1 MARRASATDIATYKA
16 ASEALRRAVAS
27 DAGQGIGVEHG
38 GDLNAARTMFP
49 GAPEPFLDLSTG
61 INPTSYPLPS
71 LSVDVF
77 ARLPDSAAFA
87 KLATAAAAAYG
98 VHSAAHVVP
107 APGTQI
113 LLSVI
118 AGLAPRGRAVV
129 LTPTYAEHARAA
141 RRAGHNVEETSDIAA
156 LGDADLAILT
166 NPNNP
171 DGRRFAKDELIAVA
185 KKLAARGGLLLVDEA
200 FMDVGPVQASLAG
213 EVPRGNIVVLRSFGK
228 FFGLAGLRLGFAIA
242 APSFAERIESLLGP
256 WAVSG
261 PALAVGAQALADRT
275 WIEAT
280 RAQLAQAANRLDAL
294 LTTSG
299 LDMVGGTTLFR
310 LVRSRTATELFHH
323 LGRAGIFVRKFPD
336 HPEWLRFGLPAAEPH
351 WQRLQ
356 EAMSAFAGNSPA
368 AVTSK
373 RGLVRENVRADQKVE
388 NSAGA
393 AAPSMSFDGAF
404 RTRLR
409 DLLAWRRDV
418 RRFLRDPLPAGA
430 LEQLIDCACLA
441 PSVGLS
447 QPWRLV
453 MVDDPARRA
462 AIRGNFASCNAQALA
477 AQAPER
483 ASLYAKLKLAG
494 LEEAPAHFA
503 VFADRSTEQ
512 GHGLGRHTMPEMI
525 DYSVVT
531 AVHTIWLAARAQGV
545 GMGWVSILDP
555 KAVSDILDVPG
566 DWKFIGYFCLGYPQ
580 ADDKVPELER
590 AGWEYRRLPPSTV
603 IRR

>member
-16 ASEALRRAVAS
+16 ASEALSRAVAP
-27 DAGQGIGVEHG
+27 DVGQGIDVEHG

-61 INPTSYPLPS
+61 INPNPYPLPA

-77 ARLPDSAAFA
+77 ARLPDPAALA
-87 KLATAAAAAYG
+87 KLTSVAAAAYG
-98 VHSAAHVVP
+98 VPTVAHVVP

-118 AGLAPRGRAVV
+118 AGLAPPGRAVV

-141 RRAGHNVEETSDIAA
+141 GRAGHSVKETSDIAD

-171 DGRRFAKDELIAVA
+171 DGRLFAKDELMALA
-185 KKLAARGGLLLVDEA
+185 NTLAARGGTLLVDEA
-200 FMDVGPVQASLAG
+200 FMDVGPVEASLAG
-213 EVPRGNIVVLRSFGK
+213 EVARGNIVVLRSFGK
-228 FFGLAGLRLGFAIA
+228 FFGLAGLRLGFALA
-242 APSFAERIESLLGP
+242 APALAERIASLLGP

-261 PALAVGAQALADRT
+261 PALAVSAQALADQS
-275 WIEAT
+275 WIEET
-280 RAQLAQAANRLDAL
+280 RGQLAQAANRLDAL
-294 LTTSG
+294 LTVSG
-299 LDMVGGTTLFR
+299 LDIVGGTTLFR
-310 LVRSRTATELFHH
+310 LVRSRAAPELFHH

-336 HPEWLRFGLPAAEPH
+336 HPEWLRFGLPATEPH
-351 WQRLQ
+351 WRRLQ
-356 EAMSAFAGNSPA
+356 DAMSAFAGNSPA

-373 RGLVRENVRADQKVE
+373 SEHARENVRADQKIE
-388 NSAGA
+388 NSAA

-418 RRFLRDPLPAGA
+418 RRFLRDPLPDGA
-430 LEQLIDCACLA
+430 LEQLIDCAGLA

-447 QPWRLV
+447 QPWRFV
-453 MVDDPARRA
+453 IVDDPACRT
-462 AIRGNFASCNAQALA
+462 AIRDNFAACNAQALA
-477 AQAPER
+477 AQASER

-525 DYSVVT
+525 DYSAVT
-531 AVHTIWLAARAQGV
+531 AVHTIWLTARAQGI

-555 KAVSDILDVPG
+555 KAVNDILGVPEE
-566 DWKFIGYFCLGYPQ
+566 WKFIGYFCLGYPQ